1 MAIAAPRWII
11 VIATLLMIAAGFFGV
26 GVTKA
31 LSAAGFRDPSAESSK
46 AADLLTQKFG
56 QGDLQLVLTVHA
68 REGARSPAATSVGQE
83 IVTDLKQVPFVAG
96 VSSPWTV
103 PPSAAAELVSKDGQ
117 TGLIVVGVNGGGSQ
131 GQRNA
136 KELADRFA
144 TDHDGVT
151 VTAGGPAMA
160 YVEINQQS
168 ERDLLVMEA
177 LALPVSFMVLVGV
190 FGGLLAATIPLAVGI
205 WAIIGTAAL
214 LRLLDLPH

>member
-103 PPSAAAELVSKDGQ
+103 PPSAAANSSARTARPGSSWSASTGAAAKDSE
-117 TGLIVVGVNGGGSQ
+117 TPKSWP
-131 GQRNA
+131 
-136 KELADRFA
+136 
-144 TDHDGVT
+144 TDSRRTTT
-151 VTAGGPAMA
+151 V
-160 YVEINQQS
+160 
-168 ERDLLVMEA
+168 
-177 LALPVSFMVLVGV
+177 
-190 FGGLLAATIPLAVGI
+190 
-205 WAIIGTAAL
+205 
-214 LRLLDLPH
+214 